1 MRIHKAHIE
10 PLCDHDCA
18 KSHRPNVRHCVWWRN
33 NFWMFNQGYFAA
45 VQTPN
50 LAIIIS
56 IHIYIYIHLIYSWH
70 IIMVSLKTLNLF
82 LWAISPYIDRYGSFY
97 DPKLG
102 ESYTQWPTS
111 STRPA
116 ILAQPYLPVQ
126 MDWCVWKPVRSKC
139 CFFLCSYTIFLL
151 KFPCHVINSV
161 PIFGENH
168 PKSTTELDSLQQI
181 LVLSYKVTFMV
192 KTC

>member
-1 MRIHKAHIE
+1 MRPRLCQIPQAKRT
-10 PLCDHDCA
+10 PLCLVTQQFLNVQPRLLCCCA
-18 KSHRPNVRHCVWWRN
+18 NP
-33 NFWMFNQGYFAA
+33 Q
-45 VQTPN
+45 
-50 LAIIIS
+50 IS
-56 IHIYIYIHLIYSWH
+56 NHNIYLYIYIHLIYSWH
-70 IIMVSLKTLNLF
+70 MIMVSLKTLNLF

-126 MDWCVWKPVRSKC
+126 MDWCVWKPIRSKC
-139 CFFLCSYTIFLL
+139 FFFLRSYTIFLL

>member
-18 KSHRPNVRHCVWWRN
+18 KSHRPNARHCVWRRN

-50 LAIIIS
+50 VAIIIS
-56 IHIYIYIHLIYSWH
+56 IHIYIHLMYSWH

-82 LWAISPYIDRYGSFY
+82 LWSISPYIDRYGSFY
-97 DPKLG
+97 GPKLG

-126 MDWCVWKPVRSKC
+126 MDWCVWKPIRSKWL
-139 CFFLCSYTIFLL
+139 FSYAATPFSCLSSHVMWSIL
-151 KFPCHVINSV
+151 FP
-161 PIFGENH
+161 
-168 PKSTTELDSLQQI
+168 SLAKIAQNPQQ
-181 LVLSYKVTFMV
+181 S
-192 KTC
+192 